1 MWPIRLFSLWSDMR
15 PPKAE
20 GVKMCC
26 LVIPQDGGGCVRSN
40 GEVAISN
47 GEVVISNGE
56 VAISNGEVVIS
67 NGEVAISYGEV
78 AISNGE
84 VVISNGEVVISKGK
98 ANNLLQRHLVDHR
111 RYMTPSQTDTDA

>member
-56 VAISNGEVVIS
+56 V
-67 NGEVAISYGEV
+67 
-78 AISNGE
+78 
-84 VVISNGEVVISKGK
+84 VISKGK